1 METVDELQRLTQ
13 NLEVKLTEA
22 MSNLTRLKVELK
34 LKDGGMINI
43 VEVQKWLSNTEAAST
58 TIYIPIMGDVV
69 GDIFLFM
76 SNNST
81 NMFVDL
87 MMNRPIGTTMFLS
100 EFEKSALQ
108 ELGNI
113 TTGVIVTEIANM
125 LGLSMMLTVPNLAT
139 DMVGALVDQVLI
151 EYGETSNE
159 LMALNF
165 PYSVTVEDKT
175 AEGCFLLFF
184 NKASSDLIVEKLK
197 SHQSTQGTTT

>member
-1 METVDELQRLTQ
+1 METVDELKQLTA
-13 NLEVKLTEA
+13 NLEGKLTEA

-34 LKDGGMINI
+34 LKDGGMISI
-43 VEVQKWLSNTEAAST
+43 SEVQKWLTNTDAAST

-87 MMNRPIGTTMFLS
+87 MMNRPVGTTTFLS

-113 TTGVIVTEIANM
+113 TTGVIVTEIADM

-165 PYSVTVEDKT
+165 PYAVTVEDKT

-184 NKASSDLIVEKLK
+184 NKASSDLIVAKLK
-197 SHQSTQGTTT
+197 EKHG